1 MRSCESGMCW
11 VNEMMETEDESSGR
25 QSAQVNCPRD
35 QPRAYGLGYTHPSS
49 RVMTFVNLL

>member
-35 QPRAYGLGYTHPSS
+35 QPRAYGLGYMHPSS